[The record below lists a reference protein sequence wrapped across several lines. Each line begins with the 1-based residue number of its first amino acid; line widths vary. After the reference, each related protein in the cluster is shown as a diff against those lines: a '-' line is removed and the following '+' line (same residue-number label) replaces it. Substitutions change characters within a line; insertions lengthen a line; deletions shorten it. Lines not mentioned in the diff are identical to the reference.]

1 MINKIRFGIA
11 YIIGAVGIAILLLAG
26 CCLTKEQRDK
36 TRRAL
41 EGLEKT
47 LDCGIDTC
55 ECVTIEDEIFSA
67 CANVYKENYSEG
79 TNEDLTV
86 ECRMCGVNTKRG
98 KYFKRNDLLEPDSSL
113 PYLFICPDC
122 YNSLPNK
129 EDN

>member
-1 MINKIRFGIA
+1 MINKIRFGIG
-11 YIIGAVGIAILLLAG
+11 YIIGAIGVAILLLAD

-41 EGLEKT
+41 EGIEKS
-47 LDCGIDTC
+47 LDCCTDTY
-55 ECVTIEDEIFSA
+55 EVTTIEDEIFSA
-67 CANVYKENYSEG
+67 CANVYKDNYSEG

-86 ECRMCGVNTKRG
+86 ECRMCGANTKRG
-98 KYFKRNDLLEPDSSL
+98 EYFKRNDLLEPDSTL

>member
-11 YIIGAVGIAILLLAG
+11 YIIGTFGMGIMLLAVS
-26 CCLTKEQRDK
+26 CLTKAQRDK
-36 TRRAL
+36 TKQLLLDVERVLDERDYPL
-41 EGLEKT
+41 EG
-47 LDCGIDTC
+47 C
-55 ECVTIEDEIFSA
+55 TIEDEIFSA
-67 CANVYKENYSEG
+67 CSEVYKDNYGEG

-98 KYFKRNDLLEPDSSL
+98 RYYKRNDLLEPDSTL

-129 EDN
+129 EDI